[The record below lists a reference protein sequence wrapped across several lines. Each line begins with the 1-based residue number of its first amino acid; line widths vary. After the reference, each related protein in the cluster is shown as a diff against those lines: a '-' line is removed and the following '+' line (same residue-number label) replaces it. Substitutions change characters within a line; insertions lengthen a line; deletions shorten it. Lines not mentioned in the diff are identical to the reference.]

1 MRGLMDKTGGEYRHD
16 CEVRWIVNLVDVNKM
31 KDYMDKVQIRRGA
44 NAADKL
50 RDDVRAEIKR
60 QRDERKSTDKS
71 RKTIS

>member
-1 MRGLMDKTGGEYRHD
+1 MDKTSGEYRHD

-31 KDYMDKVQIRRGA
+31 KDYMDKVQLRRGV

-60 QRDERKSTDKS
+60 QRDDSKKQKNQR
-71 RKTIS
+71 